1 MRRRSRTVTWIVAG
15 VMLLSTMLTPRPS
28 GAYRVPLEPPP
39 QKGDP
44 DDPSDFAT
52 PQLPTSGSQ
61 RGFVASTSVRPII
74 VMVMPVAPGVYVAF
88 KIQIPSYSNRGSKSA
103 R

>member
-1 MRRRSRTVTWIVAG
+1 MRRRSRTATWIVAG

-44 DDPSDFAT
+44 DNPGTGYRYTPPSSPAIW
-52 PQLPTSGSQ
+52 
-61 RGFVASTSVRPII
+61 ASVLIIRVPI
-74 VMVMPVAPGVYVAF
+74 APGVYFQAVVR
-88 KIQIPSYSNRGSKSA
+88 IPALQKEASSR
-103 R
+103 